1 MVSGGRSILYDRDKV
16 SKPLISVL
24 VPVLDEADN
33 ILPLY
38 EALEGVMDQV
48 SQRYQFE
55 LIFTDNHS
63 DGRTFPVLEELAKR
77 DGRIRV
83 YRFSRNFGFQ
93 RSILT
98 GYLNARGDAVVQI
111 DCDLQDPPEII
122 LKFIEAREQGCQVVY
137 GVRRSRQEGWLL
149 RKARDLFYSLVDL
162 LSEYPLPRHAGDFRL
177 VARPL
182 IEEIRRM
189 DDPAPYLRG
198 AIAGL
203 GFDQTGVPYD
213 RRERQRGRS
222 KFHFRSLAA
231 LAVDGILSTSVI
243 PLRVATFAGLIISFL
258 TLCGIAFYV
267 VLALFYGKGWP
278 SGFATIT
285 VLLLLG
291 ISVNSLFLGII
302 GEYLGRI
309 YKQSKKQP
317 LSIVQFSIENGVVA
331 DHAAPP
337 GRISTESQSSS

>member
-1 MVSGGRSILYDRDKV
+1 MVSGGRSILYDRGKV

-24 VPVLDEADN
+24 VPVLNEADN

-63 DGRTFPVLEELAKR
+63 DDRTFPILEELAER

-83 YRFSRNFGFQ
+83 YPFSRNFGFQ
-93 RSILT
+93 RSILA

-111 DCDLQDPPEII
+111 DCGLQDPPEII
-122 LKFIEAREQGCQVVY
+122 LKFIEAWEQGYQVVH
-137 GVRRSRQEGWLL
+137 GVRRSRSEAWLL

-162 LSEYPLPRHAGDFRL
+162 LS
-177 VARPL
+177 
-182 IEEIRRM
+182 
-189 DDPAPYLRG
+189 
-198 AIAGL
+198 
-203 GFDQTGVPYD
+203 
-213 RRERQRGRS
+213 
-222 KFHFRSLAA
+222 
-231 LAVDGILSTSVI
+231 
-243 PLRVATFAGLIISFL
+243 
-258 TLCGIAFYV
+258 
-267 VLALFYGKGWP
+267 
-278 SGFATIT
+278 
-285 VLLLLG
+285 
-291 ISVNSLFLGII
+291 
-302 GEYLGRI
+302 EYLGRI

-337 GRISTESQSSS
+337 GRISAESQSSS

>member
-1 MVSGGRSILYDRDKV
+1 MSR
-16 SKPLISVL
+16 PLISIL
-24 VPVLDEADN
+24 VPVLNEAGN

-38 EALEGVMDQV
+38 EALERVMSQV
-48 SQRYQFE
+48 SDRYDFE
-55 LIFTDNHS
+55 LLFTDNHS
-63 DGRTFPVLEELAKR
+63 DDRTFPILEELAR
-77 DGRIRV
+77 QDDRIRV

-93 RSILT
+93 QSILT

-111 DCDLQDPPEII
+111 DCDLQDPPELI
-122 LKFIEAREQGCQVVY
+122 LKFIEAWQQGYQVVY
-137 GVRRSRQEGWLL
+137 GVRRSRQEAWLL
-149 RKARDLFYSLVDL
+149 NKARGLFYSLVDL
-162 LSEYPLPRHAGDFRL
+162 LSECPLPHHAGDFRL

-198 AIAGL
+198 AIASL

-213 RRERQRGRS
+213 RHERQRGSS
-222 KFHFRSLAA
+222 KFNFRSLAA
-231 LAVDGILSTSVI
+231 LAVDGILSTSII

-258 TLCGIAFYV
+258 TVCAIAVYA

-285 VLLLLG
+285 LLLLLG
-291 ISVNSLFLGII
+291 ISVNSLFLGIL

-317 LSIVQFSIENGVVA
+317 ISIVQYSIENGVVVH
-331 DHAAPP
+331 HAAPP
-337 GRISTESQSSS
+337 KPLSTESQSSSSGEPQ